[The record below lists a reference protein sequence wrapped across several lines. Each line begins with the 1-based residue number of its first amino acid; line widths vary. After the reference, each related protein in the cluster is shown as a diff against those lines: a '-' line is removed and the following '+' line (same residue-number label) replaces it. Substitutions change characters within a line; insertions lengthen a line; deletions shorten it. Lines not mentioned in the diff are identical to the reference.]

1 MILITSELLQPTD
14 ADDIAVVATVS
25 EAVLVVP
32 PPATIMDLLI

>member
-1 MILITSELLQPTD
+1 M

-32 PPATIMDLLI
+32 QIPATIIYFLS